1 MKLDFDLGESI
12 EFETAVIVKWLMLL
26 IVLGALDAVD

>member
-1 MKLDFDLGESI
+1 MKLDLDLGESI
-12 EFETAVIVKWLMLL
+12 EFETGVIVKWLMLL